1 MVRSGFEVGKEEVAD
16 MHKSLKL
23 ALWLVG
29 IPLVVLGIFEVNG
42 SFHYEV
48 SALWLN
54 DEAPFNVSYVGGY
67 LAAFVG
73 VLMCGAAFMTAL
85 SDWYQKK

>member
-1 MVRSGFEVGKEEVAD
+1 MAE
-16 MHKSLKL
+16 MHKSLKA
-23 ALWLVG
+23 ALWLIG
-29 IPLVVLGIFEVNG
+29 IPLVVLGIFGVNG
-42 SFHYEV
+42 SFHHEV

-67 LAAFVG
+67 LATFVG
-73 VLMCGAAFMTAL
+73 VLMCGAAFMIAL